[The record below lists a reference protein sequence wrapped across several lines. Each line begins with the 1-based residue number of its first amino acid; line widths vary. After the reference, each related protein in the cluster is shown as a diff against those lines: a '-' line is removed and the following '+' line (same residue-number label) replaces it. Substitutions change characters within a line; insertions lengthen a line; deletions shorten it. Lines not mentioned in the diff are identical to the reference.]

1 MTDAWKKS
9 VATTEQIAAYGDFVR
24 RVDKDLGAFLAFDP
38 GRLAAGTTG
47 TGAASTGAAGAG
59 AESEGPLSGLPFG
72 VKDNIAVEGMNL
84 TCGSHM
90 LETVRSPYSATA
102 VTRLEDAGA
111 TVVGKT
117 NLDEFGM
124 GSSTANSALATTV
137 NPWDSSRVPGGSSGG
152 SAAAVA
158 AGLVPFALGSDT
170 GGSIRQPAAF
180 CGVYGFKPTYGTVS
194 RYGLVAY
201 ASSLEVI
208 GVAAESTALC
218 RDVFEA
224 MRGEDARDHSSVA
237 HPAGGATGGGAA
249 ADANP
254 GAAGGDAAGTTAV
267 RRIGVLSS
275 LPEIDPAV
283 ARAFDGAR
291 ARYEELGYEI
301 VEIDLPTLEYV
312 VPVYYTIA
320 TAEASANLAR
330 FNGVRYGHRPDY
342 AENPQELVR
351 KSREEGFGAEVK
363 LRILVGTYV
372 LRSGFQD
379 EYYLRAQKIRTAIRR
394 DLARVFDEV
403 DLIMTP
409 VFPTQAFPRGEGA
422 MEPFQQKLADQFTA
436 TANLAGIPAI
446 SVPTGLEDGL
456 PAAVQL
462 MAPAFG
468 EERLFQAAGDFEAA
482 SPPPRP
488 EGFTPFPQAAGG
500 GRTASGG
507 STTGAAGGSGGG
519 KGGA

>member
-1 MTDAWKKS
+1 MAEAWKKS
-9 VATTEQIAAYGDFVR
+9 VTTTEQIAAYGDYVR

-38 GRLAAGTTG
+38 GRLT
-47 TGAASTGAAGAG
+47 AASDGAAG
-59 AESEGPLSGLPFG
+59 ESTGPLSGLPFG

-90 LETVRSPYSATA
+90 LETVCSPYSATA
-102 VTRLEDAGA
+102 VAKLEKTGA
-111 TVVGKT
+111 TAVGKT

-124 GSSTANSALATTV
+124 GSSTANSALGTTV
-137 NPWDSSRVPGGSSGG
+137 NPWDASRVPGGSSGG

-180 CGVYGFKPTYGTVS
+180 CGVYGLKPTYGTVS

-208 GVAAESTALC
+208 GVVAESTALC
-218 RDVFEA
+218 RGVFQA

-237 HPAGGATGGGAA
+237 YPADEADSAA
-249 ADANP
+249 
-254 GAAGGDAAGTTAV
+254 AAGG
-267 RRIGVLSS
+267 RIGMLSP
-275 LPEIDPAV
+275 LPDVDPGV
-283 ARAFDGAR
+283 ARAFAGAR
-291 ARYEELGYEI
+291 ERYEELGYEI
-301 VEIDLPTLEYV
+301 VEIELPTLEYV

-342 AENPQELVR
+342 AENPEELVR
-351 KSREEGFGAEVK
+351 RSREEGFGAEVK

-422 MEPFQQKLADQFTA
+422 MDPFQQKLADQFTA

-468 EERLFQAAGDFEAA
+468 EERLFRAAGDFEAA

-488 EGFTPFPQAAGG
+488 EGFTPFPETAGAGQAAGG
-500 GRTASGG
+500 GTTTAPGGG
-507 STTGAAGGSGGG
+507 SAGRAAE

>member
-1 MTDAWKKS
+1 MSDAWKNS
-9 VATTEQIAAYGDFVR
+9 IATTEQIAAYDAFVR
-24 RVDKDLGAFLAFDP
+24 DTDAAIGAFLAFD
-38 GRLAAGTTG
+38 AAGLSPAG
-47 TGAASTGAAGAG
+47 EGHRAASAD
-59 AESEGPLSGLPFG
+59 GPLAGLPYA
-72 VKDNIAVEGMNL
+72 VKDNIAVEGFNL
-84 TCGSHM
+84 TCGSRM
-90 LETVRSPYSATA
+90 LESLRSPYSATA
-102 VTRLEDAGA
+102 VSRLSDAGA
-111 TVVGKT
+111 VAVGKT

-124 GSSTANSALATTV
+124 GSSTATSALGRTV
-137 NPWDSSRVPGGSSGG
+137 NPWDPTRVPGGSSGG

-208 GVAAESTALC
+208 GVAAETAGLC
-218 RDVFEA
+218 RQVFEA
-224 MRGEDARDHSSVA
+224 MRSEDARDHSSVA
-237 HPAGGATGGGAA
+237 YREPEASPGERRTGR
-249 ADANP
+249 P
-254 GAAGGDAAGTTAV
+254 AAGG
-267 RRIGVLSS
+267 RIGVLSS
-275 LPEIDPAV
+275 VPSVDPPV
-283 ARAFDGAR
+283 QRAFERTRGQLA
-291 ARYEELGYEI
+291 ELGYEM

-342 AENPQELVR
+342 VENPEELVR
-351 KSREEGFGAEVK
+351 LSREEGFGSEVK

-403 DLIMTP
+403 DLVMTP
-409 VFPTQAFPRGEGA
+409 VFPTQPFPSGEGEMDA
-422 MEPFQQKLADQFTA
+422 FQQKLADQFTA
-436 TANLAGIPAI
+436 TANLAGIPAMSI
-446 SVPTGLEDGL
+446 PVGVEDGL

-462 MAPAFG
+462 MGPAFG
-468 EERLFQAAGDFEAA
+468 EEGLFAAAEAFEAA
-482 SPPPRP
+482 HPLERPP
-488 EGFTPFPQAAGG
+488 GFASFPAAVDPGN
-500 GRTASGG
+500 A
-507 STTGAAGGSGGG
+507 GAAGR

>member
-47 TGAASTGAAGAG
+47 TGAGGTAAAGTAGAAAG
-59 AESEGPLSGLPFG
+59 ENEGPLSGLPFG

-102 VTRLEDAGA
+102 VTRLEEAGA

-124 GSSTANSALATTV
+124 GSSTANSALGTTV

-218 RDVFEA
+218 RDVFQA

-237 HPAGGATGGGAA
+237 YPAGGTTGGDGSA
-249 ADANP
+249 
-254 GAAGGDAAGTTAV
+254 

-275 LPEIDPAV
+275 LPEVDPAV

-291 ARYEELGYEI
+291 RRYAELGYEI
-301 VEIDLPTLEYV
+301 VEIELPTLEYV

-351 KSREEGFGAEVK
+351 RSREEGFGAEVK

-394 DLARVFDEV
+394 DLARAFDDV

-409 VFPTQAFPRGEGA
+409 VFPSQAFPRGDGA
-422 MEPFQQKLADQFTA
+422 MDPFQQKLADQFTA

-482 SPPPRP
+482 VPPPRP
-488 EGFTPFPQAAGG
+488 AGFAPFPQA
-500 GRTASGG
+500 
-507 STTGAAGGSGGG
+507 GGSGAG

>member
-1 MTDAWKKS
+1 MTNAWKKS

-24 RVDKDLGAFLAFDP
+24 RVDKDLGAFLALDP
-38 GRLAAGTTG
+38 GRLPAG
-47 TGAASTGAAGAG
+47 TGAAGNAGAAGTADET
-59 AESEGPLSGLPFG
+59 AGPLSGLPFG

-102 VTRLEDAGA
+102 VTRLEEAGA

-208 GVAAESTALC
+208 GVAAESTVLC
-218 RDVFEA
+218 RDVFHA

-237 HPAGGATGGGAA
+237 YPDGGTT
-249 ADANP
+249 
-254 GAAGGDAAGTTAV
+254 GGDAASAGADASA

-275 LPEIDPAV
+275 LPEVDPAV

-291 ARYEELGYEI
+291 RHYEELGYEI
-301 VEIDLPTLEYV
+301 VEIELPTLEYV

-351 KSREEGFGAEVK
+351 RSREEGFGAEVK

-422 MEPFQQKLADQFTA
+422 MDPFQQKLADQFTA

-446 SVPTGLEDGL
+446 SMPTGVEDGL

-462 MAPAFG
+462 MAPTFG

-488 EGFTPFPQAAGG
+488 EGFAPFPQA
-500 GRTASGG
+500 
-507 STTGAAGGSGGG
+507 GGSGAG

>member
-9 VATTEQIAAYGDFVR
+9 VATTEQIAAYGEFVR
-24 RVDKDLGAFLAFDP
+24 RADRELGAFLSFDTAGLSARAGESGAGEATGGP
-38 GRLAAGTTG
+38 AADGRTAAGG
-47 TGAASTGAAGAG
+47 PAAD
-59 AESEGPLSGLPFG
+59 GPLAGLPYA
-72 VKDNIAVEGMNL
+72 VKDNIAVEGFDL
-84 TCGSHM
+84 TCGSKM

-102 VTRLEDAGA
+102 VSRLAAAGA
-111 TVVGKT
+111 VVVGKT

-124 GSSTANSALATTV
+124 GSSTENSALGHTV
-137 NPWDSSRVPGGSSGG
+137 NPWDPERVPGGSSGG

-170 GGSIRQPAAF
+170 GGSVRQPAAF

-208 GVAAESTALC
+208 GVAAESAGLC
-218 RDVFEA
+218 RDVFQA
-224 MRGEDARDHSSVA
+224 MRTEDARDHSSVEYREA
-237 HPAGGATGGGAA
+237 APA
-249 ADANP
+249 DP
-254 GAAGGDAAGTTAV
+254 GPRG

-275 LPEIDPAV
+275 LPEVEPAV
-283 ARAFDGAR
+283 ARAFDA
-291 ARYEELGYEI
+291 AQKQYAELGYEI
-301 VEIDLPTLEYV
+301 VEAEIPTLEYV

-342 AENPQELVR
+342 AENPEELVR
-351 KSREEGFGAEVK
+351 LSREEGFGAEVK

-394 DLARVFDEV
+394 DLARVFDDV
-403 DLIMTP
+403 DLVMTP
-409 VFPTQAFPRGEGA
+409 VFPTQAFPQGEGG
-422 MEPFQQKLADQFTA
+422 MDPFQQKLADQFTA
-436 TANLAGIPAI
+436 TANLAGIPAMT
-446 SVPTGLEDGL
+446 VPTGTEDGL

-468 EERLFQAAGDFEAA
+468 EERLFQAAEAFEAGH
-482 SPPPRP
+482 PLERP
-488 EGFTPFPQAAGG
+488 AAYPPFPGAA
-500 GRTASGG
+500 AA
-507 STTGAAGGSGGG
+507 GAAGGAG
-519 KGGA
+519 KDGP

>member
-1 MTDAWKKS
+1 MTNAWKKS

-24 RVDKDLGAFLAFDP
+24 RVDKDLGAFLAFDA

-47 TGAASTGAAGAG
+47 TGAAGTADETA
-59 AESEGPLSGLPFG
+59 GPLSGLPFG

-102 VTRLEDAGA
+102 VTRLEEAGA

-208 GVAAESTALC
+208 GVAAESSALC
-218 RDVFEA
+218 RDVFQA

-237 HPAGGATGGGAA
+237 YPDGGTTDDGAA
-249 ADANP
+249 ANA
-254 GAAGGDAAGTTAV
+254 GAGGSA

-275 LPEIDPAV
+275 LPEVDPAV

-291 ARYEELGYEI
+291 TRYEELGYEI

-422 MEPFQQKLADQFTA
+422 MDPFQQKLADQFTA

-446 SVPTGLEDGL
+446 SVPTGVEDGL

-482 SPPPRP
+482 LPPPHP
-488 EGFTPFPQAAGG
+488 EGLAPFPRTAGG
-500 GRTASGG
+500 GQPAGSG
-507 STTGAAGGSGGG
+507 SITGAAGGRGAG
-519 KGGA
+519 KGSA

>member
-1 MTDAWKKS
+1 MTNAWKKS

-38 GRLAAGTTG
+38 GRLAA
-47 TGAASTGAAGAG
+47 AAGN
-59 AESEGPLSGLPFG
+59 EGPLSGLPYG

-90 LETVRSPYSATA
+90 LETLRSPYSATA
-102 VTRLEDAGA
+102 VARLEKAGG

-124 GSSTANSALATTV
+124 GSSTANSALGTTV

-180 CGVYGFKPTYGTVS
+180 CGVYGLKPTYGTVS

-208 GVAAESTALC
+208 GVVAESTALC
-218 RDVFEA
+218 RDVFQA

-237 HPAGGATGGGAA
+237 YPAGETTAEGAEAGAG
-249 ADANP
+249 ADTD
-254 GAAGGDAAGTTAV
+254 GAAG
-267 RRIGVLSS
+267 RIGVLSS
-275 LPEIDPAV
+275 LPEVDPAV
-283 ARAFDGAR
+283 ARAFAGAR
-291 ARYEELGYEI
+291 ERYAELGYEI
-301 VEIDLPTLEYV
+301 VEIELPTLEYV

-422 MEPFQQKLADQFTA
+422 MDPFQQKLADQFTA

-446 SVPTGLEDGL
+446 SVPTGLEEGL

-468 EERLFQAAGDFEAA
+468 EERLFRAAGEFEAA

-488 EGFTPFPQAAGG
+488 AGFTPFPQTDAGG
-500 GRTASGG
+500 QT
-507 STTGAAGGSGGG
+507 AGGAGGRDADRGAG